1 MSDETDNGGSNETRA
16 VRPDRGADAVDSWDA
31 PERIEPEDEAD
42 ILLLELDGFE
52 GPLDL
57 LLQLART
64 QKVDLAKL
72 SILDLAN
79 QYLAYIEAARALRLE
94 IAADYLVMAAW
105 LAYLKSKLL
114 LPEKEQQEQD
124 GLSGKELAAQ
134 LAFRLK
140 RLEAMREALASL
152 MGRKRLGVDL
162 FPRGMPEGIRIVRSN
177 VYQASIFDLL
187 KAYAE
192 QRQRTAVT
200 EVKWGGRVVWSI
212 KMARD
217 RLSKLLGKLP
227 DWAELDTFL
236 EEYKPSATLAN
247 TVTASSFGATLE
259 LAREGY
265 LELRQDRAFGP
276 LYLKWLTDKPN
287 GIDVLG
293 VDVTAEEPSD
303 EATDEADI
311 EDTGLAENAA

>member
-1 MSDETDNGGSNETRA
+1 MENGDESSQQEA
-16 VRPDRGADAVDSWDA
+16 PALSEASWGDT
-31 PERIEPEDEAD
+31 PERVEPEDESD

-57 LLQLART
+57 LLILARN
-64 QKVDLAKL
+64 QKVDLTKI
-72 SILDLAN
+72 SILHLAE
-79 QYLAYIEAARALRLE
+79 QYLAYIDAARELRLE

-114 LPEKEQQEQD
+114 LPEQAQPED
-124 GLSGKELAAQ
+124 GPTGQELAAQ

-162 FPRGMPEGIRIVRSN
+162 FARGLPEGIRIVRSTI
-177 VYQASIFDLL
+177 YQASIFDLL

-192 QRQRTAVT
+192 QRQKNAVK
-200 EVKWGGRVVWSI
+200 EVKWGGRIVWSI
-212 KMARD
+212 KQARE
-217 RLSKLLGKLP
+217 RLASLLGVEP
-227 DWAELDTFL
+227 DWTVLDKFL
-236 EEYKPSATLAN
+236 EEYKPSSVLGR

-265 LELRQDRAFGP
+265 IELRQNEPFGP
-276 LYLKWLTDKPN
+276 LYVKWLNK
-287 GIDVLG
+287 
-293 VDVTAEEPSD
+293 AAD
-303 EATDEADI
+303 ES
-311 EDTGLAENAA
+311 AA

>member
-1 MSDETDNGGSNETRA
+1 VSDETDNGGGDEARA
-16 VRPDRGADAVDSWDA
+16 TRPDRGADAVDSWDA

-114 LPEKEQQEQD
+114 LPEKEQQQD
-124 GLSGKELAAQ
+124 GPSGKELAAQ

-152 MGRKRLGVDL
+152 MGRKRLSVDV
-162 FPRGMPEGIRIVRSN
+162 FARGMPEGIRIVRSN

-192 QRQRTAVT
+192 QRQRNAVT

-217 RLSKLLGKLP
+217 RLSKLLGGEA
-227 DWAELDTFL
+227 DWTELDQFL
-236 EEYKPSATLAN
+236 EEYKPSAVLGK

-293 VDVTAEEPSD
+293 VDIARAEPLDEPK
-303 EATDEADI
+303 
-311 EDTGLAENAA
+311 EDAA

>member
-1 MSDETDNGGSNETRA
+1 MSDETDNGGSNEARA
-16 VRPDRGADAVDSWDA
+16 AKPERGADAVDSWDA

-114 LPEKEQQEQD
+114 LPEQEQPQD
-124 GLSGKELAAQ
+124 GPTGKELAAQ

-162 FPRGMPEGIRIVRSN
+162 FPRGMPEGIRIVRSS

-236 EEYKPSATLAN
+236 EEYKPSPTLAN

-287 GIDVLG
+287 GMDVLG
-293 VDVTAEEPSD
+293 VDVTGDEPRGGATEEAGIADVGPAED
-303 EATDEADI
+303 
-311 EDTGLAENAA
+311 AA